1 MLTIRYE
8 KLLSI
13 NLSAYFMNGYL
24 NGKMRYG
31 PQKSPWISSLRGIDA
46 SGWKCEYEG
55 ARKLWFR
62 PNLRVIK
69 RSLRSYG
76 LLLLNL
82 TIMGGL
88 PNILI
93 LN

>member
-1 MLTIRYE
+1 
-8 KLLSI
+8 
-13 NLSAYFMNGYL
+13 
-24 NGKMRYG
+24 MRCD

-46 SGWKCEYEG
+46 SGSKCEHEG
-55 ARKLWFR
+55 ARKFWFR
-62 PNLRVIK
+62 PYLRVIK
-69 RSLRSYG
+69 RSFRSYG

-88 PNILI
+88 PTILI